1 MLFILIKN
9 RIVKDHVLRSLSFIS
24 GMSSKVRRDRCDCR
38 HHSPALPSEL
48 SDHQSF
54 EFDRGGSSLD
64 SSWKLEEGF
73 VVRL

>member
-24 GMSSKVRRDRCDCR
+24 DISSEVRRDRCDCR
-38 HHSPALPSEL
+38 HYSPALPSEL
-48 SDHQSF
+48 SDH
-54 EFDRGGSSLD
+54 RGGSSLN
-64 SSWKLEEGF
+64 SRWELEEGF